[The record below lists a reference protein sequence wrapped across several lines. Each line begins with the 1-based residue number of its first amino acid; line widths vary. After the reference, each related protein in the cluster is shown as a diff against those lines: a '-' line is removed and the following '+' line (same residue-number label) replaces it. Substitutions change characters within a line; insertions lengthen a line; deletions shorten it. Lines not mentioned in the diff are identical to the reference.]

1 MSSDQSAPFKCW
13 NINILIRFM
22 EVIKKRIVK
31 KSVFKDPDT
40 YQTTESCDNKKD
52 IKNFHVLKQKI

>member
-1 MSSDQSAPFKCW
+1 MSSDQSAPLKYRK
-13 NINILIRFM
+13 INILIRFM

-40 YQTTESCDNKKD
+40 YQTTESCDHQKN